1 MVRVKTIINIVKGV
15 KTVPISHSLSLK
27 NKGDTYN
34 ARLTFT
40 TGSTLAFI
48 KPVDFE
54 TAMSFIR
61 TYSGNAINIKLVEVE
76 L

>member
-1 MVRVKTIINIVKGV
+1 MVGVRIISNIVKGV
-15 KTVPISHSLSLK
+15 KVVPISHSLSLK

-40 TGSTLAFI
+40 TGFALAFV

-54 TAMSFIR
+54 TAMRFIG
-61 TYSGNAINIKLVEVE
+61 TYCGNAINIKLVEVG
-76 L
+76 